1 MINGKFDEPDDL
13 PGTQM
18 VDGKYTLAP
27 LHLLKLNPEV
37 VTSVGVVSG
46 EKIPVITDRNP
57 HLEVRTW
64 GVTCRTWRTATAA
77 STFPTLMKQTW
88 WQNSLTR
95 PDSSSLLRWWGFC
108 SC

>member
-1 MINGKFDEPDDL
+1 MGSSSKVPQPPHHPAQYVMINGKFDEPDDL

-57 HLEVRTW
+57 HLEVR
-64 GVTCRTWRTATAA
+64 A
-77 STFPTLMKQTW
+77 
-88 WQNSLTR
+88 
-95 PDSSSLLRWWGFC
+95 
-108 SC
+108 